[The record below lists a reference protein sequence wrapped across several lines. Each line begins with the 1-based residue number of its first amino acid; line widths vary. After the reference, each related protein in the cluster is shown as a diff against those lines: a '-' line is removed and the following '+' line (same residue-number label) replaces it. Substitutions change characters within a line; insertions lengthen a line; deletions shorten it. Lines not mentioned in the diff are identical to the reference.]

1 MEIKF
6 LQKKPFYIFT
16 IENFLDDSEYQIL
29 EENFGV
35 KAIKNFEPMQPGD
48 VEETYA
54 DTKELFKWIGFS
66 PETSLEEGLKIFSE
80 WYLNFYKNN
89 FK

>member
-1 MEIKF
+1 
-6 LQKKPFYIFT
+6 
-16 IENFLDDSEYQIL
+16 
-29 EENFGV
+29 
-35 KAIKNFEPMQPGD
+35 MQPGD

-66 PETSLEEGLKIFSE
+66 PETSIEEGLKIFSK
-80 WYLNFYKNN
+80 WYLNFYKEN

>member
-1 MEIKF
+1 MRF
-6 LQKKPFYIFT
+6 
-16 IENFLDDSEYQIL
+16 IEIL

-35 KAIKNFEPMQPGD
+35 KAIKNYEPIQPGD

-66 PETSLEEGLKIFSE
+66 PETSLEEGLKNFSE
-80 WYLNFYKNN
+80 WYLNFYKNI